1 MRTLCIRISEL
12 DYSRMKTCAHVE
24 GVSISQI
31 IRAAIAERLRDNMAG
46 SAGTDLG
53 SIELKLSD
61 LADELHD
68 LVRITNRLHLLICP
82 NNNSQP

>member
-1 MRTLCIRISEL
+1 
-12 DYSRMKTCAHVE
+12 MKTCADVG
-24 GVSISQI
+24 GVSVSQI
-31 IRAAIAERLRDNMAG
+31 IRAAIAERLRNTTPS

-53 SIELKLSD
+53 SIELKLSE

-68 LVRITNRLHLLICP
+68 LVRITNRLHLLIGP